1 MHRSPRTSLSVP
13 SQHVLPQRPLPRV
26 LGALVFAGLALGAV
40 GCTNTGAAPVYA
52 IADWQVRC
60 DSVMGMCAVPLA
72 RSVTGENAMGGNV
85 VSCSVDESPDAR
97 VVSFRAGNTAGAGM
111 PYRIEVTG
119 ARVPRGGGAVGGST
133 CFATITEGANRY
145 TGRCGGA
152 APTTDQPCQVRIMFG
167 YDDTAMSP
175 TADVE
180 IYCDHLPNESSGD
193 QLRSVSS
200 PLGGIMP
207 ADLRF
212 FDCVGQ
218 TPD

>member
-1 MHRSPRTSLSVP
+1 MNRSFFSLPALPLQALSV
-13 SQHVLPQRPLPRV
+13 L
-26 LGALVFAGLALGAV
+26 AFAGLALGAV

-85 VSCSVDESPDAR
+85 VSCTMEESADAR
-97 VVSFRAGNTAGAGM
+97 EVSFRAGNSAGAGM
-111 PYRIEVTG
+111 LYRIEVTG
-119 ARVPRGGGAVGGST
+119 ARVPRGGGAVGGPN
-133 CFATITEGANRY
+133 CFATVTEGANRY
-145 TGRCGGA
+145 AGRCGGA
-152 APTTDQPCQVRIMFG
+152 APTADQPCQVRIMFG

-180 IYCDHLPNESSGD
+180 IYCDHLPNESSAD

-200 PLGGIMP
+200 PLGGVMP

-218 TPD
+218 TRD